1 MAPGRCDA
9 GTRGVEILHGGRRTF
24 VPERPRGHV
33 GPLRQNVIM
42 TDARML
48 AARLADL
55 LRRERAE
62 MVEFLL
68 LLAEFDAQRGWLELG
83 YSSLFYFLHR
93 ELGLSKGAA
102 YYRKTAAEL
111 VQRFPEVIDPLRDG
125 RLCITSIVHVA
136 KVLTA
141 ENRHEVLPR
150 FFQRS
155 RSDARAVA
163 AALQPSAAPHRDVV
177 TAARPRPAPLMTT
190 RPHSTGQAIMAVQP
204 AEPAAS
210 PSGEADTPPPQATA
224 RRADSADPLTA
235 ELSRLHVTVSRRFLD
250 KLEAARAALS
260 HAQPGATTEEIL
272 EAGIDLLLRRHASRR
287 GLVKKPRQARGIGRA
302 AASRPAATSPR
313 SGDAPARNTAKLPA
327 LPASVK
333 RQVWTRDAGRCQW
346 PLDSGGTCQSPLRV
360 EYDHIVPRAL
370 GGPST
375 PENLRL
381 LCRFHNN
388 LAARRAF
395 GSEWMNQFTRDPAK
409 PGGPPVGRGD
419 TAAAPKPA

>member
-1 MAPGRCDA
+1 STVHSRVRDTVETCLSPRAAWAEISTWSGSISKSPARAAATPRTSREIVRKARGRIIGRTGEPGTTRCAGREPPQPPPPLRSQPCPAESAGDPRFGRAGPTAAADRAAARQGGRRTRSSSSRRCRSRRTSGLRRALSSLLVPARKCRIRPLAPGRCDA

-93 ELGLSKGAA
+93 ELGLSKGVAH
-102 YYRKTAAEL
+102 YRKTAAEL
-111 VQRFPEVIDPLRDG
+111 MQRFPEVIDPLRDG

-136 KVLTA
+136 QVLTA
-141 ENRHEVLPR
+141 ENRHAVLPR

-177 TAARPRPAPLMTT
+177 TVARLTPTPLVATTPR
-190 RPHSTGQAIMAVQP
+190 STGQAMVAVQP
-204 AEPAAS
+204 A
-210 PSGEADTPPPQATA
+210 
-224 RRADSADPLTA
+224 
-235 ELSRLHVTVSRRFLD
+235 
-250 KLEAARAALS
+250 
-260 HAQPGATTEEIL
+260 
-272 EAGIDLLLRRHASRR
+272 
-287 GLVKKPRQARGIGRA
+287 
-302 AASRPAATSPR
+302 
-313 SGDAPARNTAKLPA
+313 
-327 LPASVK
+327 
-333 RQVWTRDAGRCQW
+333 
-346 PLDSGGTCQSPLRV
+346 
-360 EYDHIVPRAL
+360 
-370 GGPST
+370 
-375 PENLRL
+375 
-381 LCRFHNN
+381 
-388 LAARRAF
+388 
-395 GSEWMNQFTRDPAK
+395 
-409 PGGPPVGRGD
+409 
-419 TAAAPKPA
+419 